1 MLENIMELIN
11 NNLFPIAMCLLL
23 YYDKREADKQH
34 KAEMDIMSDS
44 LNQNTLAIQRLTDIL
59 DRKE

>member
-1 MLENIMELIN
+1 MLDNIMELIN

-23 YYDKREADKQH
+23 YYDKRESDKRT
-34 KAEMDIMSDS
+34 KEELDLMSDS
-44 LNQNTLAIQRLTDIL
+44 LNSNTLAIQRLSDIL